1 MEAGKDDVRQTIE
14 PEFLSQAMKDGV
26 RVRIG
31 QMNRT
36 EFEGTIREIG
46 RYDINLDVNGQIVTL
61 LKQEITYLS
70 APHPLLNIPPSSG
83 DKNTAVP
90 SASAPARPNVQQEFL
105 EKTIKENQPLT
116 VFLINGSRIKA
127 NLDAYDSFTILLRE
141 GGRQHL
147 YYKHAITTI
156 NR

>member
-1 MEAGKDDVRQTIE
+1 MEVGKDDVRQAIE
-14 PEFLSQAMKDGV
+14 PEFLSLAMTDGIRV
-26 RVRIG
+26 RVG

-36 EFEGTIREIG
+36 EFEGVLREVG
-46 RYDINLDVNGQIVTL
+46 RYDINLDVNGQIITL

-70 APHPLLNIPPSSG
+70 VPHPLLNVPPPPADRSA
-83 DKNTAVP
+83 AVP
-90 SASAPARPNVQQEFL
+90 SAPARPNVQQEFL
-105 EKTIKENQPLT
+105 EKALKENQPLT

-127 NLDAYDSFTILLRE
+127 NLDAYDSFTLLLRE